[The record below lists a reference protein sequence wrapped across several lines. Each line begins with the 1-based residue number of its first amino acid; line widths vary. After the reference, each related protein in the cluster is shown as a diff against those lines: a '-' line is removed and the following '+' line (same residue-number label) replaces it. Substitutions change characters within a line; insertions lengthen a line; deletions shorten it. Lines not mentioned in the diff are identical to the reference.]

1 MSGTDSVISSSAP
14 FWVMRTSFLE
24 STPVFLHGDTDNT
37 HNELM
42 IHNTNMEAADN
53 KQPKNF
59 KSLQGAAG
67 K

>member
-1 MSGTDSVISSSAP
+1 
-14 FWVMRTSFLE
+14 MRTSFLE
-24 STPVFLHGDTDNT
+24 FTPVFLHGDTDNT

-59 KSLQGAAG
+59 KSLQGSAG